1 MAAAT
6 EVRATKEKREAMA
19 TEAVKVRGREMKE
32 AAMELAAAGLVAMEL
47 AAAGLVAMELATSVA
62 V

>member
-6 EVRATKEKREAMA
+6 EAMATKEKREAMA
-19 TEAVKVRGREMKE
+19 NEAVKVRGREMRE
-32 AAMELAAAGLVAMEL
+32 MAMELGAAGLVAMELGAAGLVAMEL
-47 AAAGLVAMELATSVA
+47 AKSVA

>member
-6 EVRATKEKREAMA
+6 EARATKEKREAMA

-47 AAAGLVAMELATSVA
+47 AKSVA